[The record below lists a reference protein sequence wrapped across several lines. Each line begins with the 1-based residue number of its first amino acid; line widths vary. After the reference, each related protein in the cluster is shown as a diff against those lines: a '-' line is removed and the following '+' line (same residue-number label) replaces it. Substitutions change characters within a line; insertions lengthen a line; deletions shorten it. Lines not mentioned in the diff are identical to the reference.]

1 MRHLIHCTG
10 KALRGR
16 TPWLPALLLL
26 VGLGTASAQSA
37 DIPAPP
43 LPWGSTPDDIPE
55 GTMIIEGD
63 IIVPIGFNQIDMP
76 WADNFWPNGVVDYEF
91 DGNVTADNRVR
102 MRNAMALWSAVAQ
115 VTWVE
120 HGGTFGCG
128 LFYCVHIQ
136 NSNENNSA
144 VGRQFFRQTINI
156 FNWTLPFIIAHELAH
171 ALGFWHEQSRT
182 DRDTFV
188 RIEWAHIQPGEEHNF
203 DIASGSGRYGPY
215 DFDSV
220 MHYGQFDF
228 SRDGQR
234 TITVL
239 PPNESWQSRI
249 GQRDHLSRWDQLIMS
264 FVYSWPNWRFVDGNY
279 GGFFEFGTFLQPYR
293 SLIAG
298 INSTP
303 TGGTVWIQPG
313 AYTADGTWNRAMTW
327 QAPLGGVTIN

>member
-1 MRHLIHCTG
+1 MKHLIHCMLSR
-10 KALRGR
+10 ARVR
-16 TPWLPALLLL
+16 WLPLLLL
-26 VGLGTASAQSA
+26 VGLGTAWAQSP

-63 IIVPIGFNQIDMP
+63 IIVPIGFNQMDLP

-91 DGNVTADNRVR
+91 DGNVTNDNRVR

-115 VTWVE
+115 VSWVE

-128 LFYCVHIQ
+128 PIYCVHIQ
-136 NSNENNSA
+136 NSNENSSA
-144 VGRQFFRQTINI
+144 VGRQFFRQTVNI
-156 FNWTLPFIIAHELAH
+156 VNWTFPFIIAHELAH
-171 ALGFWHEQSRT
+171 TLGFWHEQSRT
-182 DRDTFV
+182 DRNTYV
-188 RIEWAHIQPGEEHNF
+188 RIEYAHIQPGQESNF

-239 PPNESWQSRI
+239 PPNEFWQSRI
-249 GQRDHLSRWDQLIMS
+249 GQRDHLSHWDQLIMG
-264 FVYSWPNWRFVDGNY
+264 FIYSRPSWRFVDANY
-279 GGFFEFGTFLQPYR
+279 VGSESGTFLQPYR
-293 SLIAG
+293 SLVTG
-298 INSTP
+298 INNTP

-313 AYTADGTWNRAMTW
+313 TYTANGIWNRAMTW
-327 QAPLGGVTIN
+327 EAPVGGVTIN